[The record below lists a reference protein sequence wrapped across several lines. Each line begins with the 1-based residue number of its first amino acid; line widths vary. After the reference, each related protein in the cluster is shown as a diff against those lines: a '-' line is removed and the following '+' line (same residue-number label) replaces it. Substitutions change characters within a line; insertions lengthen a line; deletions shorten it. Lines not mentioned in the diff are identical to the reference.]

1 MFFWSQKNQKR
12 GGFDS
17 PAPPKRPRRGES
29 CNGRVLAAGGALL
42 FCGFCAPLRVMCL
55 CHMQPCIYRFTRY
68 KQRAFAPAAHGEAA
82 KRRQRR
88 TQRCSK
94 RQLPFR
100 TAKLLDYDCL
110 SGDFGKST
118 AGFKVKNYLIGAQ
131 RLAAAGECAI
141 LFITGKRT
149 ADR

>member
-1 MFFWSQKNQKR
+1 MI
-12 GGFDS
+12 
-17 PAPPKRPRRGES
+17 
-29 CNGRVLAAGGALL
+29 
-42 FCGFCAPLRVMCL
+42 LR
-55 CHMQPCIYRFTRY
+55 
-68 KQRAFAPAAHGEAA
+68 QRTLVSSFAPARSFWGRGGIETPAFLVLLTPKEHS
-82 KRRQRR
+82 RSLPNDVSRY
-88 TQRCSK
+88 SSVFK

-110 SGDFGKST
+110 SGDFGKSA